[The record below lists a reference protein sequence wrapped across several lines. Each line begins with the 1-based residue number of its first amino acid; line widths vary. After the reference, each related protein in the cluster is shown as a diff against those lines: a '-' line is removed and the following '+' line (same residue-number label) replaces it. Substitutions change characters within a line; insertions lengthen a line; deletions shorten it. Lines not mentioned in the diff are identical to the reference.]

1 MNVTVVNH
9 KWSGVN
15 SHNISYKEHDGFTK
29 LLFVLNKLLWFCV
42 QVLEPVLKTLV
53 NNFVT
58 ERNSADVIAIG

>member
-1 MNVTVVNH
+1 MEDEECTNLQKYYLVQ
-9 KWSGVN
+9 
-15 SHNISYKEHDGFTK
+15 NI
-29 LLFVLNKLLWFCV
+29 LLWFYM

>member
-1 MNVTVVNH
+1 VTALNY
-9 KWSGVN
+9 KWTGAN
-15 SHNISYKEHDGFTK
+15 SHSVSYKEHDGFTK
-29 LLFVLNKLLWFCV
+29 LLFVLNMLLWFCV

>member
-1 MNVTVVNH
+1 MTQVDYFRFTQVSFKECTEFAKSLFDTEQVTLV
-9 KWSGVN
+9 
-15 SHNISYKEHDGFTK
+15 FM
-29 LLFVLNKLLWFCV
+29 